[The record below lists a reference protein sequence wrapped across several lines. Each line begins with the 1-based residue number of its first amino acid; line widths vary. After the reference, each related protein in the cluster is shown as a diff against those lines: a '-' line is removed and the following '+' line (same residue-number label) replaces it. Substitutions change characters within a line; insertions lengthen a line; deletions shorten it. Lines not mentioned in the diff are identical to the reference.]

1 MDRIKK
7 FEPLFGNCYIDGF
20 IGAGSYGR
28 VYRIYD
34 DELGTRFY
42 SAVKFFSIPQDEGE
56 ITHLRLDG
64 MNDESISAY
73 FTNMAKNIT
82 AEIRLMN
89 TLKGNTNI
97 VCYEASEVRP
107 RPDGIGYDIFIR
119 MELLTSLSDLSAKNE
134 LNREEIVKIGVDICR
149 ALELCEK
156 KKIIHRDIKPDNIFV
171 NDNGDYKLG
180 DFGVARQLERTA
192 TFMSKKGTYNY
203 MAPEVYRGERYGAQ
217 ADIYSLGLVL
227 YRLLN
232 DKCLPFLPPAQN
244 RKYDDAEKALARR
257 MSGEKLPLPANAQD
271 ELGAVIVKA
280 CEYLPENRYST
291 AKEMKQALL
300 SAAEETTTCVLKT
313 EQDTANANPDEDLQ
327 KDNQTKELPAEKPAH
342 EPEAQTQETDED
354 RTVAVRNPAKQ
365 QFKETYED
373 NQEKGQTLESKLV
386 VNVFADGQ
394 AFEDESEA
402 QQDEQSAK
410 IPVVDDEKTVSV
422 RTPAKQQ
429 PMDESQQQP
438 AVNEQKPET
447 NESKRKKKCR
457 IILALEAAFI
467 IVVFVGLAAS
477 GALKIGTG
485 GYVPPIDTP
494 EPDVELITSADE
506 TSNTQ
511 IPSETMETQ
520 VVSFGNAVF
529 EKAFREALSLADDE
543 IITNDMLN
551 SIKELDLSEKGLTN
565 ISDIDSFKE
574 LTKLNLSGNV
584 TISDIS
590 ALGNLTNLEQLDLGG
605 NNISDISVL
614 GNLTNLEQLDLGR
627 NYIDYI
633 GALGGLTNLQT
644 LDLSVNFISD
654 IGALGNLTNLQT
666 LDLSDNEISDIGAL
680 GNLTNLQ
687 TLYLSYNE
695 ISDISALGNLTNLE
709 QLDLGRNY
717 IDYDYIVAL
726 GNLTNLTE
734 LNLSNNR
741 INYNISVLGNLTNL
755 QTLDLSDN
763 WIHKIVALGNLT
775 NLTELNLSNN
785 EISDIGALGNLT
797 NLQTLDLSYNEI
809 SDISALESLS
819 GLGWLDLSCY
829 NNLIEQQVEELR
841 QKLPQAQ
848 IRYQIY

>member
-1 MDRIKK
+1 MDSVKK
-7 FEPLFGNCYIDGF
+7 FEPFFGKWYVDAL
-20 IGAGSYGR
+20 IGKGTFGK
-28 VYRIYD
+28 VYRIRCEEF
-34 DELGTRFY
+34 DEMYYCALKY
-42 SAVKFFSIPQDEGE
+42 IHIPQDKQEVE
-56 ITHLRLDG
+56 QLRTDG
-64 MNDESISAY
+64 MNDASISDF
-73 FTNMAKNIT
+73 FTELAKSISD
-82 AEIRLMN
+82 EMRLMRE
-89 TLKGNTNI
+89 LKGNTNI
-97 VCYEASEVRP
+97 VGYEDSDVIRSE
-107 RPDGIGYDIFIR
+107 DGIGYDIFIR

-438 AVNEQKPET
+438 AVNEQKSEMLLMWRDYKKY
-447 NESKRKKKCR
+447 KRQRELDIYSNARRWLTFFCVTSL
-457 IILALEAAFI
+457 ILI
-467 IVVFVGLAAS
+467 VIVVIIY
-477 GALKIGTG
+477 AL
-485 GYVPPIDTP
+485 
-494 EPDVELITSADE
+494 
-506 TSNTQ
+506 
-511 IPSETMETQ
+511 
-520 VVSFGNAVF
+520 
-529 EKAFREALSLADDE
+529 
-543 IITNDMLN
+543 
-551 SIKELDLSEKGLTN
+551 
-565 ISDIDSFKE
+565 
-574 LTKLNLSGNV
+574 
-584 TISDIS
+584 
-590 ALGNLTNLEQLDLGG
+590 
-605 NNISDISVL
+605 
-614 GNLTNLEQLDLGR
+614 
-627 NYIDYI
+627 
-633 GALGGLTNLQT
+633 
-644 LDLSVNFISD
+644 
-654 IGALGNLTNLQT
+654 
-666 LDLSDNEISDIGAL
+666 
-680 GNLTNLQ
+680 
-687 TLYLSYNE
+687 
-695 ISDISALGNLTNLE
+695 
-709 QLDLGRNY
+709 
-717 IDYDYIVAL
+717 
-726 GNLTNLTE
+726 
-734 LNLSNNR
+734 
-741 INYNISVLGNLTNL
+741 
-755 QTLDLSDN
+755 
-763 WIHKIVALGNLT
+763 
-775 NLTELNLSNN
+775 
-785 EISDIGALGNLT
+785 
-797 NLQTLDLSYNEI
+797 
-809 SDISALESLS
+809 
-819 GLGWLDLSCY
+819 
-829 NNLIEQQVEELR
+829 
-841 QKLPQAQ
+841 
-848 IRYQIY
+848 

>member
-438 AVNEQKPET
+438 AVNEQKSEMLLMWRDYKKY
-447 NESKRKKKCR
+447 KRQRELDIYSNARRWLTFFCVTAL
-457 IILALEAAFI
+457 ILI
-467 IVVFVGLAAS
+467 VIVVIID
-477 GALKIGTG
+477 AL
-485 GYVPPIDTP
+485 
-494 EPDVELITSADE
+494 
-506 TSNTQ
+506 
-511 IPSETMETQ
+511 
-520 VVSFGNAVF
+520 
-529 EKAFREALSLADDE
+529 
-543 IITNDMLN
+543 
-551 SIKELDLSEKGLTN
+551 
-565 ISDIDSFKE
+565 
-574 LTKLNLSGNV
+574 
-584 TISDIS
+584 
-590 ALGNLTNLEQLDLGG
+590 
-605 NNISDISVL
+605 
-614 GNLTNLEQLDLGR
+614 
-627 NYIDYI
+627 
-633 GALGGLTNLQT
+633 
-644 LDLSVNFISD
+644 
-654 IGALGNLTNLQT
+654 
-666 LDLSDNEISDIGAL
+666 
-680 GNLTNLQ
+680 
-687 TLYLSYNE
+687 
-695 ISDISALGNLTNLE
+695 
-709 QLDLGRNY
+709 
-717 IDYDYIVAL
+717 
-726 GNLTNLTE
+726 
-734 LNLSNNR
+734 
-741 INYNISVLGNLTNL
+741 
-755 QTLDLSDN
+755 
-763 WIHKIVALGNLT
+763 
-775 NLTELNLSNN
+775 
-785 EISDIGALGNLT
+785 
-797 NLQTLDLSYNEI
+797 
-809 SDISALESLS
+809 
-819 GLGWLDLSCY
+819 
-829 NNLIEQQVEELR
+829 
-841 QKLPQAQ
+841 
-848 IRYQIY
+848 

>member
-1 MDRIKK
+1 MDSVKK
-7 FEPLFGNCYIDGF
+7 FEPFFGKWYVDAL
-20 IGAGSYGR
+20 IGKGTFGK
-28 VYRIYD
+28 VYRIRCEEF
-34 DELGTRFY
+34 DEMYYCALKY
-42 SAVKFFSIPQDEGE
+42 IHIPQDKQEVE
-56 ITHLRLDG
+56 QLRTDG
-64 MNDESISAY
+64 MNDASISDF
-73 FTNMAKNIT
+73 FTELAKSISD
-82 AEIRLMN
+82 EMRLMRE
-89 TLKGNTNI
+89 LKGNTNI
-97 VCYEASEVRP
+97 VGYEDSDVIRRE
-107 RPDGIGYDIFIR
+107 DGIGYDIFIR

-257 MSGEKLPLPANAQD
+257 MSGEKLPLPAKAQD

-365 QFKETYED
+365 QSKETCED
-373 NQEKGQTLESKLV
+373 NQEKGQILESKLV

-438 AVNEQKPET
+438 AVNEQKSET
-447 NESKRKKKCR
+447 NESKRKKKRR
-457 IILALEAAFI
+457 IILALAAAFI

-477 GALKIGTG
+477 GALMTLWVYIGTG

-511 IPSETMETQ
+511 MPSETMETQ
-520 VVSFGNAVF
+520 VVSFSNAAF

-551 SIKELDLSEKGLTN
+551 SIKELDLSDKGLSN
-565 ISDIDSFKE
+565 ISDIEYFKE
-574 LTKLNLSGNV
+574 LTMLS
-584 TISDIS
+584 
-590 ALGNLTNLEQLDLGG
+590 L
-605 NNISDISVL
+605 
-614 GNLTNLEQLDLGR
+614 R
-627 NYIDYI
+627 
-633 GALGGLTNLQT
+633 
-644 LDLSVNFISD
+644 F
-654 IGALGNLTNLQT
+654 
-666 LDLSDNEISDIGAL
+666 
-680 GNLTNLQ
+680 
-687 TLYLSYNE
+687 NE
-695 ISDISALGNLTNLE
+695 ISDISALGNLTNL
-709 QLDLGRNY
+709 
-717 IDYDYIVAL
+717 
-726 GNLTNLTE
+726 
-734 LNLSNNR
+734 
-741 INYNISVLGNLTNL
+741 
-755 QTLDLSDN
+755 QTLYLS
-763 WIHKIVALGNLT
+763 A
-775 NLTELNLSNN
+775 
-785 EISDIGALGNLT
+785 
-797 NLQTLDLSYNEI
+797 NEI
-809 SDISALESLS
+809 SDISALRSLTNLEQLDLDANEISDISALGNLS
-819 GLGWLDLSCY
+819 GLSWLDLSN
-829 NNLIEQQVEELR
+829 NNLTEQQVEELR
-841 QKLPQAQ
+841 RKLPQAE
-848 IRYQIY
+848 ILTE

>member
-1 MDRIKK
+1 MDRVKK
-7 FEPLFGNCYIDGF
+7 FEPLFGNWYIESL
-20 IGAGSYGR
+20 IGEGSFGR
-28 VYRIYD
+28 VYKIYHE
-34 DELGTRFY
+34 ELGEKYY
-42 SAVKFFSIPQDEGE
+42 SAVKYFSIPTNLSE
-56 ITHLRLDG
+56 IKQLKSDG
-64 MNDESISAY
+64 MNDESISEY
-73 FTNMAKNIT
+73 YTNMAKSIT
-82 AEIRLMN
+82 SEARMMN

-97 VCYEASEVRP
+97 VCYEDSDVRLK
-107 RPDGIGYDIFIR
+107 PDGIGYDVFIR

-354 RTVAVRNPAKQ
+354 RTVSVRTPAKQ
-365 QFKETYED
+365 QSKETCED
-373 NQEKGQTLESKLV
+373 NQEKGQILESKLV

-394 AFEDESEA
+394 AFEDESKA

-410 IPVVDDEKTVSV
+410 MPVVDDEKTVSV

-438 AVNEQKPET
+438 AVNEQKPEK
-447 NESKRKKKCR
+447 NESKRKKKRR
-457 IILALEAAFI
+457 IILALAAAFI

-477 GALKIGTG
+477 GALMTLWVYIGTG

-511 IPSETMETQ
+511 IPSETMETH
-520 VVSFGNAVF
+520 VVTFSYAT
-529 EKAFREALSLADDE
+529 EKAIRAALNLADDE
-543 IITNDMLN
+543 IITIEILN
-551 SIKELDLSEKGLTN
+551 NVKELDLSVKGLSN

-574 LTKLNLSGNV
+574 LTKLNLSGNSISDISV
-584 TISDIS
+584 LGNLTNLEQLDLGGNNISDISALGNLTNLTELNLSNNRISYISVLSVLGNLTNLAELNLSNNKINYIGALRLLTNLEQLDLSGNNISDIS

-605 NNISDISVL
+605 ND
-614 GNLTNLEQLDLGR
+614 
-627 NYIDYI
+627 IDY
-633 GALGGLTNLQT
+633 
-644 LDLSVNFISD
+644 

-666 LDLSDNEISDIGAL
+666 LDL
-680 GNLTNLQ
+680 GNNPLR
-687 TLYLSYNE
+687 
-695 ISDISALGNLTNLE
+695 DISALRNCTDLE
-709 QLDLGRNY
+709 QLYLFDCY
-717 IDYDYIVAL
+717 I
-726 GNLTNLTE
+726 T
-734 LNLSNNR
+734 
-741 INYNISVLGNLTNL
+741 
-755 QTLDLSDN
+755 
-763 WIHKIVALGNLT
+763 
-775 NLTELNLSNN
+775 
-785 EISDIGALGNLT
+785 DIDA
-797 NLQTLDLSYNEI
+797 
-809 SDISALESLS
+809 LS
-819 GLGWLDLSCY
+819 GLNKLTALSLMNNSIHDVTPIYELTQLSDLYMENNDLSW
-829 NNLIEQQVEELR
+829 QQIEEL
-841 QKLPQAQ
+841 QLNLPNTN
-848 IRYQIY
+848 ITTDYDE

>member
-1 MDRIKK
+1 MDSVKK
-7 FEPLFGNCYIDGF
+7 FEPFFGKWYVDAL
-20 IGAGSYGR
+20 IGKGTFGK
-28 VYRIYD
+28 VYRIRCEEF
-34 DELGTRFY
+34 DEMYYCALKY
-42 SAVKFFSIPQDEGE
+42 IHIPQDKQEVE
-56 ITHLRLDG
+56 QLRTDG
-64 MNDESISAY
+64 MNDASISDF
-73 FTNMAKNIT
+73 FTELAKSISD
-82 AEIRLMN
+82 EMRLMRE
-89 TLKGNTNI
+89 LKGNTNI
-97 VCYEASEVRP
+97 VGYEDSDVIRSE
-107 RPDGIGYDIFIR
+107 DGIGYDIFIR

-410 IPVVDDEKTVSV
+410 MPVVDDEKTVSV

-429 PMDESQQQP
+429 PRDESQQQP
-438 AVNEQKPET
+438 AVNEQKPGT
-447 NESKRKKKCR
+447 NESKRKKKRR
-457 IILALEAAFI
+457 IILALAAAFI

-477 GALKIGTG
+477 GALMTLWVYIGTG

-590 ALGNLTNLEQLDLGG
+590 ALGNLTNLEQLDLG
-605 NNISDISVL
+605 
-614 GNLTNLEQLDLGR
+614 R

-644 LDLSVNFISD
+644 LDLSVNF
-654 IGALGNLTNLQT
+654 
-666 LDLSDNEISDIGAL
+666 
-680 GNLTNLQ
+680 
-687 TLYLSYNE
+687 
-695 ISDISALGNLTNLE
+695 
-709 QLDLGRNY
+709 
-717 IDYDYIVAL
+717 
-726 GNLTNLTE
+726 
-734 LNLSNNR
+734 
-741 INYNISVLGNLTNL
+741 
-755 QTLDLSDN
+755 
-763 WIHKIVALGNLT
+763 
-775 NLTELNLSNN
+775 
-785 EISDIGALGNLT
+785 ISDIGALGNLT

>member
-1 MDRIKK
+1 MDRVKK
-7 FEPLFGNCYIDGF
+7 FEPLFGNWYIESL
-20 IGAGSYGR
+20 IGEGSFGR
-28 VYRIYD
+28 VYKIYHE
-34 DELGTRFY
+34 ELGEKYY
-42 SAVKFFSIPQDEGE
+42 SAVKYFSIPTNLSE
-56 ITHLRLDG
+56 IKQLKSDG
-64 MNDESISAY
+64 MNDESISEY
-73 FTNMAKNIT
+73 YTNMAKSIT
-82 AEIRLMN
+82 SEARMMN

-97 VCYEASEVRP
+97 VCYEDSDVRLK
-107 RPDGIGYDIFIR
+107 PDGIGYDVFIR

-354 RTVAVRNPAKQ
+354 RIVAVRNPAKQ

-447 NESKRKKKCR
+447 NESKRKKKLR

-494 EPDVELITSADE
+494 EPDVERIPLAGE

-511 IPSETMETQ
+511 MPSETMETQ
-520 VVSFGNAVF
+520 VVSFSNAVF

-551 SIKELDLSEKGLTN
+551 SIEVLDLSLKGLSN
-565 ISDIDSFKE
+565 
-574 LTKLNLSGNV
+574 
-584 TISDIS
+584 
-590 ALGNLTNLEQLDLGG
+590 
-605 NNISDISVL
+605 
-614 GNLTNLEQLDLGR
+614 
-627 NYIDYI
+627 
-633 GALGGLTNLQT
+633 
-644 LDLSVNFISD
+644 ISD

-666 LDLSDNEISDIGAL
+666 LNLEGNEISDISAL
-680 GNLTNLQ
+680 RGLTNLES
-687 TLYLSYNE
+687 LYLSYNEISDISALRSLTNLESLNLRGNE
-695 ISDISALGNLTNLE
+695 ISDISALGNLTNLTE
-709 QLDLGRNY
+709 LILYNNSISD
-717 IDYDYIVAL
+717 ISAL
-726 GNLTNLTE
+726 RSLTNLQT
-734 LNLSNNR
+734 LNLRGNE
-741 INYNISVLGNLTNL
+741 ISDISALRGLTNL
-755 QTLDLSDN
+755 QTLDLEDN
-763 WIHKIVALGNLT
+763 NISVISALGNL
-775 NLTELNLSNN
+775 
-785 EISDIGALGNLT
+785 
-797 NLQTLDLSYNEI
+797 
-809 SDISALESLS
+809 S
-819 GLGWLDLSCY
+819 GLSWLDLSN
-829 NNLIEQQVEELR
+829 NNLTDQQVEELR
-841 QKLPQAQ
+841 RKLPQAQ
-848 IRYQIY
+848 IRYLIY

>member
-447 NESKRKKKCR
+447 NESKRKKKRR
-457 IILALEAAFI
+457 IILALAAAFI

-477 GALKIGTG
+477 GALMTLRVYIGT
-485 GYVPPIDTP
+485 
-494 EPDVELITSADE
+494 EM
-506 TSNTQ
+506 
-511 IPSETMETQ
+511 PSETMETQ
-520 VVSFGNAVF
+520 VVSFSDAAF

-551 SIKELDLSEKGLTN
+551 SIKELDLSDKGLSN
-565 ISDIDSFKE
+565 ISDIEYFKE
-574 LTKLNLSGNV
+574 LTMLNLSYNNISDISALGNL
-584 TISDIS
+584 TNLQTLDLSFNEISDISALRSLTNLQTLYLLGNEISDISALRGLTNLQTLYLCTNSISDISALRSLTNLQTLSLSTNNISDIS
-590 ALGNLTNLEQLDLGG
+590 ALGNLTNLESLDLFNNNISDISALGNLTNLESLG
-605 NNISDISVL
+605 LDDNNISDISVL
-614 GNLTNLEQLDLGR
+614 GNLTNL
-627 NYIDYI
+627 
-633 GALGGLTNLQT
+633 QT
-644 LDLSVNFISD
+644 LVLSN
-654 IGALGNLTNLQT
+654 NN
-666 LDLSDNEISDIGAL
+666 
-680 GNLTNLQ
+680 
-687 TLYLSYNE
+687 

-709 QLDLGRNY
+709 WRLDL
-717 IDYDYIVAL
+717 
-726 GNLTNLTE
+726 
-734 LNLSNNR
+734 S
-741 INYNISVLGNLTNL
+741 YNEISDISVLGNLTNL
-755 QTLDLSDN
+755 QTLHLS
-763 WIHKIVALGNLT
+763 T
-775 NLTELNLSNN
+775 NN
-785 EISDIGALGNLT
+785 
-797 NLQTLDLSYNEI
+797 I
-809 SDISALESLS
+809 SDISALRSLTNLQGLDLSLNNISDISALGNLS
-819 GLGWLDLSCY
+819 GLSWLDLST
-829 NNLIEQQVEELR
+829 NNLTEQQVEVLR
-841 QKLPQAQ
+841 RKLPQAE
-848 IRYQIY
+848 ILTE

>member
-1 MDRIKK
+1 MEEKMDRIKK

-447 NESKRKKKCR
+447 NESKRKKKYR
-457 IILALEAAFI
+457 IILALAAAFI

-477 GALKIGTG
+477 GALMTLWVYIGTG

-520 VVSFGNAVF
+520 VVSFSNAVF

-551 SIKELDLSEKGLTN
+551 SIKELDLSDKGLSN
-565 ISDIDSFKE
+565 ISDIEYFKE
-574 LTKLNLSGNV
+574 LTMLNLSFNE
-584 TISDIS
+584 ISDIS
-590 ALGNLTNLEQLDLGG
+590 ALRSLTNLESLHLCD
-605 NNISDISVL
+605 NEISDISVL
-614 GNLTNLEQLDLGR
+614 GNLTNL
-627 NYIDYI
+627 
-633 GALGGLTNLQT
+633 QT
-644 LDLSVNFISD
+644 LDLR
-654 IGALGNLTNLQT
+654 
-666 LDLSDNEISDIGAL
+666 DNEISDIGAL

-687 TLYLSYNE
+687 ALNLNNNN
-695 ISDISALGNLTNLE
+695 ISDISALRSLTNLQALNLNNNNISDISALRSLTNLE
-709 QLDLGRNY
+709 SLHLCDNE
-717 IDYDYIVAL
+717 ISD
-726 GNLTNLTE
+726 
-734 LNLSNNR
+734 
-741 INYNISVLGNLTNL
+741 ISVLGNLTNL
-755 QTLDLSDN
+755 EWLDLDGN
-763 WIHKIVALGNLT
+763 NIRNIGALGNLT
-775 NLTELNLSNN
+775 NLQTLYLCDN

-797 NLQTLDLSYNEI
+797 NLQRLDLIGNNI
-809 SDISALESLS
+809 SDISALRSLTNLEQLDLCYNNISDISALGNLS
-819 GLGWLDLSCY
+819 GLGWLDLSE
-829 NNLIEQQVEELR
+829 NNLTEQQVEELR
-841 QKLPQAQ
+841 QKLPQAE
-848 IRYQIY
+848 ILTE

>member
-373 NQEKGQTLESKLV
+373 NQEKGQILESKLV

-394 AFEDESEA
+394 AFEDESKA

-429 PMDESQQQP
+429 PRDESQQQP
-438 AVNEQKPET
+438 AVNEQKSET
-447 NESKRKKKCR
+447 NESKRKKKRR
-457 IILALEAAFI
+457 IILALAAAFI

-477 GALKIGTG
+477 GALMTLWVYIGTG

-511 IPSETMETQ
+511 MPSETMETQ
-520 VVSFGNAVF
+520 VVSFSNAAF

-551 SIKELDLSEKGLTN
+551 SIKELDLSDKGLSN
-565 ISDIDSFKE
+565 ISDIEYFKE
-574 LTKLNLSGNV
+574 LTMLSLRFNEISDISALGNLTNLQTLDLSFNEISDISALRSLTNLQTLYLLGNEISDISALRGL
-584 TISDIS
+584 TNLQTLYLYTNSISDISALRSLTNLQTLSLSTNNISDIS
-590 ALGNLTNLEQLDLGG
+590 ALGNLTNLESLDLSNNNISDISALVNLTNLESLGLDD

-614 GNLTNLEQLDLGR
+614 GNLTNLQTLNLCSNSISD
-627 NYIDYI
+627 IS
-633 GALGGLTNLQT
+633 ALVYLTNLESLY
-644 LDLSVNFISD
+644 LDGNNIRNIS
-654 IGALGNLTNLQT
+654 ALR
-666 LDLSDNEISDIGAL
+666 S
-680 GNLTNLQ
+680 LTNLQ
-687 TLYLSYNE
+687 TLYLYNNSISDISALRSLTNLEQLDLDANE
-695 ISDISALGNLTNLE
+695 ISDISALGNL
-709 QLDLGRNY
+709 
-717 IDYDYIVAL
+717 
-726 GNLTNLTE
+726 
-734 LNLSNNR
+734 
-741 INYNISVLGNLTNL
+741 
-755 QTLDLSDN
+755 
-763 WIHKIVALGNLT
+763 
-775 NLTELNLSNN
+775 
-785 EISDIGALGNLT
+785 
-797 NLQTLDLSYNEI
+797 
-809 SDISALESLS
+809 S
-819 GLGWLDLSCY
+819 GLSWLDLSN
-829 NNLIEQQVEELR
+829 NNLTEQQVEELR
-841 QKLPQAQ
+841 RKLPQAE
-848 IRYQIY
+848 ILTE

>member
-1 MDRIKK
+1 MDSVKK
-7 FEPLFGNCYIDGF
+7 FEPFFGKWYVDAL
-20 IGAGSYGR
+20 IGKGTFGK
-28 VYRIYD
+28 VYRIRCEEF
-34 DELGTRFY
+34 DEMYYCALKY
-42 SAVKFFSIPQDEGE
+42 IHIPQDKQEVE
-56 ITHLRLDG
+56 QLRTDG
-64 MNDESISAY
+64 MNDASISDF
-73 FTNMAKNIT
+73 FTELAKSISD
-82 AEIRLMN
+82 EMRLMRE
-89 TLKGNTNI
+89 LKGNTNI
-97 VCYEASEVRP
+97 VGYEDSDVIRSE
-107 RPDGIGYDIFIR
+107 DGIGYDIFIR

-354 RTVAVRNPAKQ
+354 RTVAVRNPTKQ

-447 NESKRKKKCR
+447 NESKRKKKLR

-494 EPDVELITSADE
+494 EPDVERIPLAGE

-511 IPSETMETQ
+511 MPSETMETQ
-520 VVSFGNAVF
+520 VVSFSNAVF

-551 SIKELDLSEKGLTN
+551 SIEVLDLSLKGLSN
-565 ISDIDSFKE
+565 
-574 LTKLNLSGNV
+574 
-584 TISDIS
+584 
-590 ALGNLTNLEQLDLGG
+590 
-605 NNISDISVL
+605 
-614 GNLTNLEQLDLGR
+614 
-627 NYIDYI
+627 
-633 GALGGLTNLQT
+633 
-644 LDLSVNFISD
+644 ISD

-666 LDLSDNEISDIGAL
+666 LNLEGNEISDISAL
-680 GNLTNLQ
+680 RGLTNLES
-687 TLYLSYNE
+687 LYLSYNEISDISALRSLTNLESLNLRGNE
-695 ISDISALGNLTNLE
+695 ISDISALGNLTNLTE
-709 QLDLGRNY
+709 LILYNNSISD
-717 IDYDYIVAL
+717 ISAL
-726 GNLTNLTE
+726 RSLTNLQT
-734 LNLSNNR
+734 LNLRGNE
-741 INYNISVLGNLTNL
+741 ISDISALRGLTNL
-755 QTLDLSDN
+755 QTLDLEDN
-763 WIHKIVALGNLT
+763 NISVISALGNL
-775 NLTELNLSNN
+775 
-785 EISDIGALGNLT
+785 
-797 NLQTLDLSYNEI
+797 
-809 SDISALESLS
+809 S
-819 GLGWLDLSCY
+819 GLSWLDLSN
-829 NNLIEQQVEELR
+829 NNLTDQQVEELR
-841 QKLPQAQ
+841 RKLPQAQ
-848 IRYQIY
+848 IRYLIY